1 MGPDVSTWQAIMQ
14 VLYNP
19 FFEAILRKRPS
30 GSMKSWLT
38 FSSITSVL
46 HSCSY

>member
-19 FFEAILRKRPS
+19 FRGYPS
-30 GSMKSWLT
+30 QAP
-38 FSSITSVL
+38 FRVDEVVADVL
-46 HSCSY
+46 KYYICPSLV